1 MYKIVYVIMHFVITI
16 VSYLALVRLLF
27 VELKLLPNQKKIH
40 TIQVSC
46 ASISKYWTYYR
57 KWVFLLNSPF
67 FLISILFAISR
78 CKKRGRLTI
87 WGALDTLPCFFATT
101 LYVIPVIWFYLILV
115 CKETYIS
122 RLKVWQHSI

>member
-46 ASISKYWTYYR
+46 ASISKYWN
-57 KWVFLLNSPF
+57 VLQEM
-67 FLISILFAISR
+67 SIF
-78 CKKRGRLTI
+78 T
-87 WGALDTLPCFFATT
+87 
-101 LYVIPVIWFYLILV
+101 
-115 CKETYIS
+115 
-122 RLKVWQHSI
+122 